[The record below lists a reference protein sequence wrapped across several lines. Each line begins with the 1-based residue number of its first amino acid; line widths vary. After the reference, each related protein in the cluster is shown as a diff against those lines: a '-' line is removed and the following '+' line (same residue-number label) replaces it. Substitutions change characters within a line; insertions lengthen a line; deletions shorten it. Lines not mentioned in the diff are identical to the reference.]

1 MNWLWIS
8 LAGLLSGM
16 AGAMGLGGG
25 GVLLIYLTVFAGAE
39 QLNAQGINLIF
50 FIPIAILSMIIY
62 AKNGQINWGVVIKT
76 ALCGLIGAFAG
87 SFFAG
92 FIGGELLSKLFA
104 CMLVI
109 LGVYEFFV
117 PIKKSEDK

>member
-25 GVLLIYLTVFAGAE
+25 GVLLIYLTVFAGIE

-50 FIPIAILSMIIY
+50 FIPIAILSLIIY
-62 AKNGQINWGVVIKT
+62 AKNKQINWKVVIKT
-76 ALCGLIGAFAG
+76 SLCGLAGAFAG
-87 SFFAG
+87 SLLAG
-92 FIGGELLSKLFA
+92 LIGASLLSKIFA
-104 CMLVI
+104 GMLII
-109 LGVYEFFV
+109 LGIYEFFAPV
-117 PIKKSEDK
+117 KNENEK

>member
-1 MNWLWIS
+1 MNWIWIT
-8 LAGLLSGM
+8 LAGVLSGM

-50 FIPIAILSMIIY
+50 FVPIAILSMIIY
-62 AKNGQINWGVVIKT
+62 AKNGQINWGAVIKT
-76 ALCGLIGAFAG
+76 ALFGLAGAFVG
-87 SFFAG
+87 SFLAG

-104 CMLVI
+104 CMLVV
-109 LGVYEFFV
+109 LGIYELFV
-117 PIKKSEDK
+117 PVKNENGK